1 MDDFGNSR
9 MPDYTLVNAQ
19 ATYQV
24 SNNAEAYIRIENV
37 FDADYQTSA
46 GYASAGRSAYVGLR
60 AKF

>member
-1 MDDFGNSR
+1 
-9 MPDYTLVNAQ
+9 MPNYTLVNAQ

-24 SNNAEAYIRIENV
+24 SNNAEAYIRFENV
-37 FDADYQTSA
+37 FDADFQISA